1 MCNRDEPLRVPFG
14 GPWEA
19 TAADMPGSLTEPA
32 ASIFI
37 AFNTQ
42 EETQAFARLNA
53 DFESRR
59 DLILAK
65 CAARKGVGCGG

>member
-1 MCNRDEPLRVPFG
+1 MG
-14 GPWEA
+14 GYSGHARLPHRA
-19 TAADMPGSLTEPA
+19 CG
-32 ASIFI
+32 FHH
-37 AFNTQ
+37 FNTQ

-65 CAARKGVGCGG
+65 YAARKGVGCGG

>member
-1 MCNRDEPLRVPFG
+1 MG
-14 GPWEA
+14 GYSGRHARLPHRA
-19 TAADMPGSLTEPA
+19 CG
-32 ASIFI
+32 FHH
-37 AFNTQ
+37 FNTQ

-65 CAARKGVGCGG
+65 YAARKGVGCGG